1 LLGAITPR
9 TRGFILNSPGNPTGA
24 LLTESEARKLATELA
39 NRDLWVV
46 LDLCYER
53 LIYDNVPHNL
63 PKIFGDAMRDR
74 LVLNG
79 SASKTYAMTGWRC
92 GWTVAP
98 KAVIAAA
105 NALQSHETSNVN
117 SITQKAV
124 VAALTGPQQC
134 VADMLGEYQR
144 RRDQMLTWLAEEPRL
159 RCVTPKGAF
168 YLFPSVSDFL
178 SPDGI
183 RTSLDFADQLLAEE
197 HVVTTAGEGF
207 DTPGYLR
214 LSYANSM
221 ERLREG
227 ATKLIRFARKHGRA

>member
-1 LLGAITPR
+1 LLAAITPR

-24 LLTESEARKLATELA
+24 LLTESEARKLASELA
-39 NRDLWVV
+39 KRDLWLVV
-46 LDLCYER
+46 DLCYEK

-63 PKIFGDAMRDR
+63 PKIFGDVMRDR

-92 GWTVAP
+92 GWIVGP
-98 KAVIAAA
+98 KPVVAAA

-134 VADMLGEYQR
+134 VADMLAEYQR

-168 YLFPSVSDFL
+168 YLFPSVADFL

-183 RTSLDFADQLLAEE
+183 RTSLEFADRLLAEE
-197 HVVTTAGEGF
+197 HVVVTAGEGF
-207 DTPGYLR
+207 DTPGYVR

-227 ATKLIRFARKHGRA
+227 ATKLIRFARKSARA